1 VYFYDTRP
9 GNEVGRFYSALSRR
23 GTFESETRAW
33 SCDDVVVL
41 TASKF
46 CEKYYGQ
53 DSPGASHLAMTNLSK
68 LCAALSTLTGP
79 TTVSHRQDVLYH
91 GGLLLIGTVSGS
103 LTVFSIAHSQTSS
116 SVRRSLCYVNSRT

>member
-1 VYFYDTRP
+1 MTQARKWGWPILQCSEPTR
-9 GNEVGRFYSALSRR
+9 NFWVWDKCV
-23 GTFESETRAW
+23 W

-68 LCAALSTLTGP
+68 LCAALSALTGP
-79 TTVSHRQDVLYH
+79 TTVSHRHDVLYH